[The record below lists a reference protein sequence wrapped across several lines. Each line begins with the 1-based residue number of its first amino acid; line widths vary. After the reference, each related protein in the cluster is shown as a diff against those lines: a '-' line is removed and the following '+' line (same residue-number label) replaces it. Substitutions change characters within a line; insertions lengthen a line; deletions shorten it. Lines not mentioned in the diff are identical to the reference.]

1 MAKKRGNNEIKVP
14 ETLALVAG
22 ILLLI
27 AAIVSLIMGNAG
39 ISFWFKGLGAVAN
52 GVWGIVFG
60 VIALVGYWM
69 LKDSDRSK
77 VRSGAAIVLIIGI
90 ITLILGQGWLVGPI
104 LAIIGGAMGIGV
116 K

>member
-1 MAKKRGNNEIKVP
+1 MAETNNEIKVP
-14 ETLALVAG
+14 ETLALIAG

-27 AAIVSLIMGNAG
+27 AAIISLIMGNAG
-39 ISFWFKGLGAVAN
+39 ISFWLKGLGTIAS
-52 GVWGIVFG
+52 GVWGIIFG
-60 VIALVGYWM
+60 VIALIGYWM
-69 LKDSDRSK
+69 LRDTNRSK

-104 LAIIGGAMGIGV
+104 LAIIGGAMSLGV